1 MVQNSKLLETEGK
14 RNITLAVTSS
24 LTYKE
29 LLVIQINQGIE
40 YL

>member
-1 MVQNSKLLETEGK
+1 MVQNFKLLETEDK
-14 RNITLAVTSS
+14 RNITLAMTSS

-29 LLVIQINQGIE
+29 LLVIQINQDIE